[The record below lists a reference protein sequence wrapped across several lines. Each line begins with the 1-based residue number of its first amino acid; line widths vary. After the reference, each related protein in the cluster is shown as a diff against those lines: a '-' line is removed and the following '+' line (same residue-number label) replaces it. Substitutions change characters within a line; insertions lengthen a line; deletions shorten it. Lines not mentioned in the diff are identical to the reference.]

1 MTYPNNPLN
10 IPHMTNN
17 VKSAKEQIA
26 ELVTG
31 IAIEQWEENNNK
43 LDMIVKWA
51 KLTEEQAR
59 ALDLS
64 AMPWEQMLVSRGAK
78 HWHEAT
84 IYPHAQEHFTE
95 QQLADICY
103 ADQHY
108 VDLLIRTK
116 Q

>member
-1 MTYPNNPLN
+1 
-10 IPHMTNN
+10 
-17 VKSAKEQIA
+17 
-26 ELVTG
+26 
-31 IAIEQWEENNNK
+31 
-43 LDMIVKWA
+43 MIVKWA

-59 ALDLS
+59 ALHLS

-78 HWHEAT
+78 HWHEVT